1 MNRKKSLSLCVII
14 VIGVILLAPPGVF
27 GKDKGLFRT
36 QGLINPGGNL
46 KAGYLLVNEMR
57 IYLDPSTQIMDHRGK
72 TVPATDLKAKKWVYL
87 EVDTGSPRKMRARNI
102 YLLPRYIGPAEK
114 KQFAF
119 MK

>member
-1 MNRKKSLSLCVII
+1 MNGKKSLTFCVII
-14 VIGVILLAPPGVF
+14 IIGLTLLLPPGVF
-27 GKDKGLFRT
+27 GKEKGLFRT

-57 IYLDPSTQIMDHRGK
+57 IYLDPSTQIMDHQGK
-72 TVPATDLKAKKWVYL
+72 TLPATELKAKKWVYL
-87 EVDTGSPRKMRARNI
+87 EVETDSPRKIRARNI
-102 YLLPRYIGPAEK
+102 YLLPHYIGPAEK